1 MRRKLRS
8 NLEPGTA
15 LWAGRRAQWRVLGLS
30 DADIDKPK
38 IAIVNS
44 SSELS
49 SCFSHLDQVSAELK
63 TAIRAAGG
71 IPIEVRTAP
80 PSDFITSAG
89 RRGAYI
95 LPSRDLIAAD
105 IEVQVEGALLRTR
118 SCAGGSPRPGA
129 ATRSGPIGRSPTASS
144 ASAG

>member
-1 MRRKLRS
+1 MPRRKLRS

-15 LWAGRRAQWRVLGLS
+15 LWAGRRAQWRALGIS
-30 DADIDKPK
+30 DADMQKPK
-38 IAIVNS
+38 IAVVNS

-49 SCFSHLDQVSAELK
+49 SCFSHLDGVAAELK
-63 TAIRAAGG
+63 AAIRGAGG
-71 IPIEVRTAP
+71 LPFEVRTAA

-105 IEVQVEGALLRTR
+105 IEVQVEGALLD
-118 SCAGGSPRPGA
+118 GMV
-129 ATRSGPIGRSPTASS
+129 
-144 ASAG
+144 